1 MELVGLC
8 KSAVRW
14 LAESNKAGIY
24 PYAGVETTVDGKH
37 LIHYNFKNSSRKKC
51 LDR

>member
-14 LAESNKAGIY
+14 LAELCEEKKF
-24 PYAGVETTVDGKH
+24 PYAGVSKLQDGMVSF
-37 LIHYNFKNSSRKKC
+37 LDFKYSN
-51 LDR
+51 D